1 MSSPGGTD
9 TGKHAHREVAVHH
22 GRTGIRL
29 AVALVVLGVLLGVLV
44 WSPWSS
50 DPGSEAATAAPTGPP
65 LPTYGTDWRT
75 AAGHSYRITVTPA
88 DRTSDAPSAGGCFP
102 APGAGRVNAR
112 FDVRV
117 ENLSHHSS
125 PVPDV
130 GFAANLGPNGSVR
143 AAVLDYDDASRTVEL
158 APRADGAG
166 CSTANTL
173 GAEGNKNLPADT
185 ARTWHG
191 VVAGVAAGIGG
202 NPAGLRLLVRYRQVD
217 VEAVGGN
224 AAAEFV
230 VPFDLTS

>member
-1 MSSPGGTD
+1 MSSPGGPD
-9 TGKHAHREVAVHH
+9 AGKHAHREVAVHH

-50 DPGSEAATAAPTGPP
+50 DPDSEAATPAPSGPP

-88 DRTSDAPSAGGCFP
+88 VRTSSEPSEGGCFP
-102 APGAGRVNAR
+102 EPPAGRVNVR

-125 PVPDV
+125 PVPEV
-130 GFAANLGPNGSVR
+130 GFAANLGPNGRVR
-143 AAVLDYDDASRTVEL
+143 AAVLDYDRASRTVEL
-158 APRADGAG
+158 APLADGAG
-166 CSTANTL
+166 CATASTL
-173 GAEGNKNLPADT
+173 GAEGNESLPADT

-191 VVAGVAAGIGG
+191 VVAGVAGPD
-202 NPAGLRLLVRYRQVD
+202 PAGLRLLVRYRQVD
-217 VEAVGGN
+217 VEAAGGSS
-224 AAAEFV
+224 AAEFV
-230 VPFDLTS
+230 VPFDLTP